1 MFICQW
7 KIRVKRKILSMN
19 RRKKRYIIFIGSLVA
34 FLWLIFLIIRTWSI
48 ECYVIYNEQNIIK
61 TQEINKEQWLFL
73 PSDINSEDIKF
84 YINVHRIFSSK
95 YRRLKL
101 VDATGKVEADKI
113 ITNTKITSINI
124 NSIAARNEKT
134 GSWKLNVEGNF
145 GNIYG

>member
-1 MFICQW
+1 M
-7 KIRVKRKILSMN
+7 V
-19 RRKKRYIIFIGSLVA
+19 
-34 FLWLIFLIIRTWSI
+34 FLWIIFLIIRTWSI

-84 YINVHRIFSSK
+84 YINVHRIFPSK